1 MSNNALAVQLPRV
14 LGARDVA
21 LLYTIAIVSLQWLS
35 TAAQMGPA
43 SLLLW
48 LLALVVFFVPSG
60 LAVME
65 LSSRYDGEGG
75 LYLWVKHS
83 FGHQEARDRAAGQHC
98 HIRCTPARMKAA
110 ERGG

>member
-21 LLYTIAIVSLQWLS
+21 LLYTIAIVSLQWLT

-48 LLALVVFFVPSG
+48 PLALVVFLVPSG

-75 LYLWVKHS
+75 PLSPWRRAVKTVGGRFRGSTGFERAVGVFSSLS
-83 FGHQEARDRAAGQHC
+83 FR
-98 HIRCTPARMKAA
+98 
-110 ERGG
+110 

>member
-21 LLYTIAIVSLQWLS
+21 LLYTIAIVSLQWLT

-83 FGHQEARDRAAGQHC
+83 FGDGLRVPGHDGQRSGQMAGS
-98 HIRCTPARMKAA
+98 IPA
-110 ERGG
+110 G